1 MVVDEGYQ
9 ATEDCLAT
17 EDYLSNVLDCL
28 ATADAVTKQV
38 EETVVLNLNLEVLN
52 SEEVLLNFV
61 ENLEFGEF
69 PVVDVVNLLVG
80 PKIYFYKT

>member
-1 MVVDEGYQ
+1 MVKLVSVNEHDYLVVDEGYQ

-38 EETVVLNLNLEVLN
+38 E
-52 SEEVLLNFV
+52 
-61 ENLEFGEF
+61 
-69 PVVDVVNLLVG
+69 
-80 PKIYFYKT
+80 